1 MNTALLLM
9 ARYEARAVIPV
20 DLVVR
25 DYFQHLSAEKFV
37 RKCSAGEIKLPLVRI
52 EAGSQKCA
60 KGVHLQDLAQYIDAR
75 RAAAVKEAE
84 AMQS

>member
-25 DYFQHLSAEKFV
+25 DFFAHLSAEKFV

-84 AMQS
+84 AMQ